1 MNIPFVNTA
10 LLGNPLN
17 WVIVIL
23 MLLIGGMF
31 LSLSAELFSA
41 KTSE

>member
-1 MNIPFVNTA
+1 MNIPFINTA
-10 LLGNPLN
+10 VIGNPLN
-17 WVIVIL
+17 WPIVIL

-31 LSLSAELFSA
+31 LSLSAELISA